1 MIVRRPREFV
11 PPALGAEPP
20 KAAFTEP
27 ETSMP
32 FANQGDIRSGRVY
45 GRDTLHVQPSSA
57 RWYRVMWGRTLEL
70 PLSDTITAATARTT
84 AGR

>member
-1 MIVRRPREFV
+1 VIVRRPREFV

-45 GRDTLHVQPSSA
+45 GRDTPSVINGNA
-57 RWYRVMWGRTLEL
+57 RRAEIPQKSGGYTV
-70 PLSDTITAATARTT
+70 A
-84 AGR
+84 